1 MRLEGTSLRDQ
12 REGPDEE
19 GDLLPHRADLRTEDG
34 GGSLILTR
42 VLRKFHPEKRCSNKR
57 CY

>member
-1 MRLEGTSLRDQ
+1 MVLEGTSLRDQ

-19 GDLLPHRADLRTEDG
+19 GHISPHHAGLRKKDG
-34 GGSLILTR
+34 VGSLILKP
-42 VLRKFHPEKRCSNKR
+42 VLRKFLPEKRCSNKC